1 MIWRLLRKLIYNQA
15 VIAIFEIHLFL
26 DLKRFKFM
34 DLKELN
40 AFLHLCQSK
49 HFATTADAMY
59 LSPSTLS
66 RLIQRLELEIGEAL
80 FIRDNRKVELTP
92 AGIKTREFAA
102 STLNE
107 WQQLQQD
114 LKQKSQQL
122 TGSLRIFCT
131 VTAAYEFLPA
141 ILDHFST
148 EHPLVDLQIIT
159 GDAAKALSLIENEDV
174 DIAIAALKDGQS
186 SKFYFQSL
194 TEVPL
199 KIIGPNDNSELAIE
213 CQKVDINWAE
223 IPFVMP
229 DSGPIRHKF
238 EKWLKAM
245 GIKPNI
251 YASVT
256 GHEAQVS
263 MVALGCGV
271 SIAPEL
277 VISASPVKSKIFEIK
292 PNINPE
298 PFDLGVCCLKNKKAD
313 EVVTAFLLSAQTAN
327 IKEH

>member
-1 MIWRLLRKLIYNQA
+1 
-15 VIAIFEIHLFL
+15 
-26 DLKRFKFM
+26 M

-66 RLIQRLELEIGEAL
+66 RLIQRLEQEIGEPL

-107 WQQLQQD
+107 WQHLQQE
-114 LKQKSQQL
+114 LKDKSQQL
-122 TGSLRIFCT
+122 SGKLRIFCT
-131 VTAAYEFLPA
+131 VTAAYEFLPQL
-141 ILDHFST
+141 IDKFSS

-159 GDAAKALSLIENEDV
+159 GDAAKALSMIESEEV
-174 DIAIAALKDGQS
+174 DIAIAALKEGQS
-186 SKFYFQSL
+186 SKYYFQSL
-194 TEVPL
+194 SEVPL

-213 CQKVDINWAE
+213 CQKQE
-223 IPFVMP
+223 IDWSKLPFVMP
-229 DSGPIRHKF
+229 ESGPIRHKF

-245 GIKPNI
+245 AIKPNI
-251 YASVT
+251 YASVS
-256 GHEAQVS
+256 GHEALVS

-277 VISASPVKSKIFEIK
+277 VIQTSPVQNKIAVLQ
-292 PNINPE
+292 PNINPD
-298 PFDLGVCCLKNKKAD
+298 PFDLGVCCLKNKKSEETVA
-313 EVVTAFLLSAQTAN
+313 AFLLSARTAT
-327 IKEH
+327 EPSS